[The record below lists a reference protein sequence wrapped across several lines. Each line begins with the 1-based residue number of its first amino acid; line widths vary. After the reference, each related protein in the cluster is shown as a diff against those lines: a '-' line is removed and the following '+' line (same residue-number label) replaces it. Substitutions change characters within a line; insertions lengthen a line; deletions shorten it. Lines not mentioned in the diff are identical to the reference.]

1 MKLASPVSVANIA
14 ALINAEI
21 IGDSKAIVSGI
32 NEIHKVTIGDLTFVD
47 HPKYYDKALQSA
59 ASFVIINQKME
70 APAGKTLFY
79 HADPFEAY
87 VSLVKRFRPFEPAT
101 KPISDSASIGEGTH
115 IQPNVFIGNHVK
127 IGKGCLIHANVAIY
141 DHCEIGDHVV
151 IQSGC
156 VIGGDAFYFKRRTSP
171 HTYYDKLESCG
182 RVIIEDFVELGAS
195 CTIDKGVSGDTII
208 GWGSKLDNQVH
219 VGHGT
224 VIGKNCLI
232 AAQTGIA
239 GKTKLEDNVILW
251 GQVGVNKDLVIGEGA
266 IVLGQ
271 SGVTKSIEGGKSYF
285 GTPAQ
290 ESKSKLKEMAILKR
304 FAEGKA

>member
-1 MKLASPVSVANIA
+1 MKLTSPIAVKDIA
-14 ALINAEI
+14 ALTNAEI
-21 IGDSKAIVSGI
+21 IGDINAFVCGI
-32 NEIHKVTIGDLTFVD
+32 NEIHKVVEGDLTFVD

-70 APAGKTLFY
+70 APLGKTLFY
-79 HADPFEAY
+79 HPDPFEAY
-87 VSLVKRFRPFEPAT
+87 VRLVKRFRPFEPAH
-101 KPISDSASIGEGTH
+101 KSIADSATIGEGTH
-115 IQPNVFIGNHVK
+115 IQPNVFIGNNVK
-127 IGKGCLIHANVAIY
+127 IGKGCLIHANVVIY
-141 DHCEIGDHVV
+141 DHCEIGDHVI

-156 VIGGDAFYFKRRTSP
+156 IIGGDAFYFKKRTSP
-171 HTYYDKLESCG
+171 HTFYDKLESCG
-182 RVIIEDFVELGAS
+182 RVIIQDFVELGAA

-266 IVLGQ
+266 VVLGQ

-304 FAEGKA
+304 YAEGKQ